1 MQLSSLKSG
10 QAGYSNQ
17 GNKVKIAQTQCFR
30 DLIDSGSVYVDK
42 TEQIFRLL
50 NTERTF
56 IARPRRFGKTLMLD
70 TIETLFEYGVD
81 PCFRDTWIHDRWTEQ
96 TCPVLRL
103 DFLKFGVSDYDGFA
117 ARFIGEIRSFAE
129 RLGLR
134 GSIPD
139 RSPGASLFTLF
150 LELRTSGKRIVI
162 LIDDYD
168 APLSANSDNPE
179 LHDRFRKMLRDLQG
193 IMKGDP
199 CIRYLVM
206 AGTSRWKDPSLF
218 SDLTDFKDMTFYM
231 PVSEIAGFTR
241 NEIRKYYIH
250 HLNLAVSLEKGIRED
265 EVTDS
270 DRDELLD
277 RLGEEY
283 GGYCFDS
290 FYERKVF
297 STWSVNSFFRDV
309 MKNRKVVFG
318 DYLGCSGSVPSFP
331 DGFPG
336 SLRRGSDG
344 SFQDIDVRMTD
355 FWYRQS
361 LRETK
366 PEVLLCDA
374 GYLTV
379 HSPVPDGGSVTLGV
393 PNREMQRVLE
403 KALSAAVSRDAGQ
416 PAGKPA
422 AI

>member
-1 MQLSSLKSG
+1 M
-10 QAGYSNQ
+10 
-17 GNKVKIAQTQCFR
+17 KIAQTQCFR

-50 NTERTF
+50 RSRRTF

-81 PCFRDTWIHDRWTEQ
+81 PYFRDTWIHDRWTEQ

-117 ARFIGEIRSFAE
+117 ARFIGEIRSFAK

-150 LELRTSGKRIVI
+150 HELKRSETRIVI

-193 IMKGDP
+193 TMKGDP

-206 AGTSRWKDPSLF
+206 AGTSRWKDPSLY
-218 SDLTDFKDMTFYM
+218 SDLTGFKDMTFYM

>member
-1 MQLSSLKSG
+1 M
-10 QAGYSNQ
+10 
-17 GNKVKIAQTQCFR
+17 KIAQTQCFR

-50 NTERTF
+50 RSRRTF

-81 PCFRDTWIHDRWTEQ
+81 PYFRDTWIHDRWTEQ

-117 ARFIGEIRSFAE
+117 ARFIGEIRSFAK

-150 LELRTSGKRIVI
+150 HALKRSETRIVI

-193 IMKGDP
+193 TMKGDP